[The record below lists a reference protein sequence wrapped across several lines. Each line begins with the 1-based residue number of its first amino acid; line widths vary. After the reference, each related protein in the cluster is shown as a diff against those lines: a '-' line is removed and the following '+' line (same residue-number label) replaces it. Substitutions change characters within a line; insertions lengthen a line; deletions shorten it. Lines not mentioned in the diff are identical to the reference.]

1 MDPNREKQDMKKQ
14 YTFHEYAWGCYVI
27 ELYHDGVMIQTIK
40 KDKADMNRYID
51 RLEAH
56 GYTFGYTDKDIE
68 EAQKKYEHML
78 ENKIERKK
86 EE

>member
-1 MDPNREKQDMKKQ
+1 MDTNREKKDMKKQ

-40 KDKADMNRYID
+40 KDKADMTRYID

-86 EE
+86 E